1 MQNWIAEES
10 IKIDTAKDVA
20 ILENP
25 QKKQYIDNLLI
36 KKFWPKIKCGLKT
49 TGYGYSPKNSPETNF
64 EFSFELTRSLT
75 FMLFD
80 GIRAIFRGML
90 SCSAA
95 GWMLH
100 SEFFLGLHQNTSPY
114 VVFKILE
121 DKRFSTIPP
130 ILVIYKDMPFDYF
143 HITFENGSGASWGL
157 YDYDYIYNRINL
169 AIDINA
175 RLYEFLMLNS
185 LDEKRVEEF
194 LMLASQVYGAY

>member
-36 KKFWPKIKCGLKT
+36 KKFWPKIKCCLKA
-49 TGYGYSPKNSPETNF
+49 TGYGYSPKNSPETDF
-64 EFSFELTRSLT
+64 ELSFELTRSLT
-75 FMLFD
+75 FMLFE
-80 GIRAIFRGML
+80 GIRAIFRGKL

-100 SEFFLGLHQNTSPY
+100 SEFFMGLPQDTSPY

-121 DKRFSTIPP
+121 DNRFRGLPPTLTIN
-130 ILVIYKDMPFDYF
+130 KDLPFDYF
-143 HITFENGSGASWGL
+143 QITFENGSGAGWGL
-157 YDYDYIYNRINL
+157 YDYAYIYSRINQ

-175 RLYEFLMLNS
+175 RLYDFLMLNK

-194 LMLASQVYGAY
+194 LLLAYQVYEAY

>member
-1 MQNWIAEES
+1 MQNWIAKES
-10 IKIDTAKDVA
+10 LNIDTTKDVA

-25 QKKQYIDNLLI
+25 EKKQYIDNLLI
-36 KKFWPKIKCGLKT
+36 KKFWPKIKCGLKA
-49 TGYGYSPKNSPETNF
+49 TGYGYSPKNSPETDF

-80 GIRAIFRGML
+80 GIRAIFRGKL

-95 GWMLH
+95 GWVLH
-100 SEFFLGLHQNTSPY
+100 SEFFMGLPQDTSPY

-121 DKRFSTIPP
+121 DKRFRGLPST
-130 ILVIYKDMPFDYF
+130 LTIYKDMPFDYF
-143 HITFENGSGASWGL
+143 QITFENGSGAGWGL

-175 RLYEFLMLNS
+175 RLYDFLILNS

-194 LMLASQVYGAY
+194 LLLASQVYGAY

>member
-10 IKIDTAKDVA
+10 IKIDTTRDVA

-36 KKFWPKIKCGLKT
+36 KKFWPKIMCGLKT
-49 TGYGYSPKNSPETNF
+49 TGYGYSPKNSPETDF

-80 GIRAIFRGML
+80 GIRAIFRGKL

-95 GWMLH
+95 GWVLH
-100 SEFFLGLHQNTSPY
+100 SEFFLGFHQNTSPY

-121 DKRFSTIPP
+121 DKRFRGLPP
-130 ILVIYKDMPFDYF
+130 TLTIYKDMPFDYF
-143 HITFENGSGASWGL
+143 HITFENGSGAGWGL
-157 YDYDYIYNRINL
+157 YDYDYIYNRINR

-175 RLYEFLMLNS
+175 RLYDFLMPNN
-185 LDEKRVEEF
+185 LDKKRVEEF

>member
-1 MQNWIAEES
+1 MENWIAKES
-10 IKIDTAKDVA
+10 LNIDTTNDVA

-25 QKKQYIDNLLI
+25 EKKQYIDNLLI
-36 KKFWPKIKCGLKT
+36 KKFWPKIKCGLKA
-49 TGYGYSPKNSPETNF
+49 TGYGYSPKNSPETDF

-75 FMLFD
+75 FMLFN
-80 GIRAIFRGML
+80 GIRSIFRGKL
-90 SCSAA
+90 SCSATK
-95 GWMLH
+95 WMLH
-100 SEFFLGLHQNTSPY
+100 SEFFLGLHQDTSPY

-121 DKRFSTIPP
+121 DKRFSSIPP
-130 ILVIYKDMPFDYF
+130 ILTIYKDMPFDYF

-175 RLYEFLMLNS
+175 RLYDFLMLNS

-194 LMLASQVYGAY
+194 LLLASQVYGAY

>member
-1 MQNWIAEES
+1 MQNWIAKES
-10 IKIDTAKDVA
+10 LNIDTTKDVA

-25 QKKQYIDNLLI
+25 EKKQYIDNLLI
-36 KKFWPKIKCGLKT
+36 KKFWPKIECSLKS
-49 TGYGYSPKNSPETNF
+49 TGYGYSPKNSPETDF

-80 GIRAIFRGML
+80 GIRSIFRGKL
-90 SCSAA
+90 SCSAT

-100 SEFFLGLHQNTSPY
+100 SEFFLGLHQDTSPY

-121 DKRFSTIPP
+121 DKRFSSMPP
-130 ILVIYKDMPFDYF
+130 ILTIYKDMPFDYF

-175 RLYEFLMLNS
+175 RLYDFLMLNN

-194 LMLASQVYGAY
+194 LLLASQVYGAY